1 MGPAVVCRAVARP
14 QQAHYQGSVVFP
26 FKIAPDNE
34 NALIFCSRNRLSK
47 RGSAHPDLYGQPI
60 LQQRYNHNIPP
71 GPQII
76 HIYMD
81 ERRRQF
87 IDFWNQPPAGN
98 TFLVEF
104 GFWGCCGFPG
114 PAAGFASAG
123 SSTSRGTLA
132 SLTRARARVVQH
144 LDPHSS
150 SCLHFTFPANR
161 RI

>member
-26 FKIAPDNE
+26 SRSRPTMKNV
-34 NALIFCSRNRLSK
+34 ALIFCSPKQALKARK
-47 RGSAHPDLYGQPI
+47 CIPTIWSAI

-71 GPQII
+71 RPTDHPHLWMNAGTV
-76 HIYMD
+76 Y
-81 ERRRQF
+81 RL
-87 IDFWNQPPAGN
+87 WNQPPAGN

-114 PAAGFASAG
+114 PAAGSRAPVRAPVVERSLAQLNVHEHG
-123 SSTSRGTLA
+123 LSSI
-132 SLTRARARVVQH
+132 